1 MLSRAKTPSGQKSRL
16 LPCELKERKS
26 RLSRMGRK
34 RRRRLSADERKPQ
47 AAFSRKTSVL
57 VAVFAVLMLPA
68 LQATA
73 AQPSTRAPST
83 APAPTEADMKR
94 AIDKVRLD
102 PNLGSS
108 RELRKLNWA
117 GKDTPPP
124 HNAGALAWLTQL
136 ARWLAETSRILIY
149 VAAGLAAIALVLYIT
164 RFLGDREPRAAKRR
178 VLAPTHVRELDIRPE
193 SLPNDIGAAALELW
207 ERNESRAAL
216 SLLYRGL
223 LSRLAHAHAVPI
235 RAATTEGDCLALAEK
250 HLPADRAAYVSRL
263 VKVWQQAVYGGKEP
277 ETQTVAELCEG
288 FAPALDPNTAALQA
302 QPA

>member
-1 MLSRAKTPSGQKSRL
+1 
-16 LPCELKERKS
+16 
-26 RLSRMGRK
+26 
-34 RRRRLSADERKPQ
+34 
-47 AAFSRKTSVL
+47 L